1 MKHESNYLLNR
12 RNIMLGIKAPE
23 VKEPKGA
30 IAKQSEKQKQ
40 KIKDAKPDKEKQ
52 LQWFKERVAQ
62 FTGKCSECGGSTNKK
77 NFQFAMMAC
86 AHILPK
92 RSNMFPSVATHPDNW
107 IELCVTNGC
116 HHKYDRSWEDA
127 MTMKIWPLVVEKF
140 KLIYPSIAPGERK
153 HLPDVLRQE
162 VL

>member
-40 KIKDAKPDKEKQ
+40 KIKDAKPDKEKKAK
-52 LQWFKERVAQ
+52 WFKDRIAEM
-62 FTGKCSECGGSTNKK
+62 TGVCAECTGSTSK
-77 NFQFAMMAC
+77 NNSRLAVMAI
-86 AHILPK
+86 AHILAK
-92 RSNMFPSVATHPDNW
+92 RDNMFPSVARHPENW

-127 MTMKIWPLVVEKF
+127 MTMKIWPMVVEKF

>member
-23 VKEPKGA
+23 VKEPKGT

-40 KIKDAKPDKEKQ
+40 KIKDAKPDKEKKVK
-52 LQWFKERVAQ
+52 WFKDRIAEM
-62 FTGKCSECGGSTNKK
+62 TGVCAECSGSTSK
-77 NFQFAMMAC
+77 NNSRLAVMAI
-86 AHILPK
+86 AHILAK
-92 RSNMFPSVATHPDNW
+92 RDNMFPSVATHPDNW

-116 HHKYDRSWEDA
+116 HPKYDRSWEDA
-127 MTMKIWPLVVEKF
+127 ITMKIWPVVVEKF

>member
-1 MKHESNYLLNR
+1 MESQYLLNR
-12 RNIMLGIKAPE
+12 RAIMLGIKAPE
-23 VKEPKGA
+23 VKENKGG
-30 IAKQSEKQKQ
+30 IAKVSEKKKQ
-40 KIKDAKPDKEKQ
+40 QDKESKPEKEKQ
-52 LQWFKERVAQ
+52 VQWFKDRVKEMS
-62 FTGKCSECGGSTNKK
+62 GKCTNCGGSTSK
-77 NFQFAMMAC
+77 NNPSLAIMAI

-92 RSNMFPSVATHPDNW
+92 RKNMFPSVATHPDNW

>member
-1 MKHESNYLLNR
+1 MFGE
-12 RNIMLGIKAPE
+12 KAPE
-23 VKEPKGA
+23 VKENKGG
-30 IAKQSEKQKQ
+30 IAKVSEKKKQ
-40 KIKDAKPDKEKQ
+40 QDKESKPEKEKQ
-52 LQWFKERVAQ
+52 AQWFKDRVKEIS
-62 FTGKCSECGGSTNKK
+62 GKCMNCGGSTNKK

-127 MTMKIWPLVVEKF
+127 TQMKIWPVVVDKF